1 MLLTKKLP
9 EVYFINNPPPP
20 LTTVAKVI
28 RTEVHELSDSIFVV
42 ASFRPLVNARNHGN
56 GHASNVRL
64 HEPRE
69 AEIRDNNPRPS
80 HRLFVS
86 SPQWRRP
93 GFHFTGL
100 LNGTA
105 AISSCFA
112 SAVCSTGCWA
122 RACTGKPSSGGA
134 VGWAST
140 MARPGSSGNRAAKA
154 WLGGD
159 GL

>member
-1 MLLTKKLP
+1 MVMQVTSGSMSP
-9 EVYFINNPPPP
+9 EKQRYE
-20 LTTVAKVI
+20 TT
-28 RTEVHELSDSIFVV
+28 THVHLIGCLFHHHSGGDPGSIFT
-42 ASFRPLVNARNHGN
+42 A
-56 GHASNVRL
+56 
-64 HEPRE
+64 
-69 AEIRDNNPRPS
+69 
-80 HRLFVS
+80 
-86 SPQWRRP
+86 
-93 GFHFTGL
+93 L

-105 AISSCFA
+105 AISSSFA

-154 WLGGD
+154 RLGGD